1 MYYCTYREFV
11 SVLQEMHN
19 GWKDDAENK
28 KLCVDVL
35 KKLDWLSGYYEATEL
50 MHMMIKVE
58 ESMREHNI
66 FS

>member
-1 MYYCTYREFV
+1 MFPFMYYCTYREFV

-35 KKLDWLSGYYEATEL
+35 KKLD
-50 MHMMIKVE
+50 
-58 ESMREHNI
+58 
-66 FS
+66 